1 MSEAFF
7 DYPGEVTTDSGAIHF
22 APDWTEREW
31 TQLVEGAQVVRFKVG
46 QRLVQRG
53 DADRNLLIVTLGSL
67 DVLIP
72 QGRKGKPISVAI
84 LPAGSVAGEQAF
96 LDGLPR
102 SADIVALEDGEAVLV
117 SPEAFDALVARHP
130 GLAFELLREL
140 ARMLSAKLRQAN
152 EFISKRLG

>member
-1 MSEAFF
+1 MSETFF
-7 DYPGEVTTDSGAIHF
+7 DYPGEVTTDSGAVHF

-31 TQLVEGAQVVRFKVG
+31 TQLVEGAQVVRFKAG
-46 QRLVQRG
+46 QHLVRRG

-72 QGRKGKPISVAI
+72 QGRKGMSTSVAI

-117 SPEAFDALVARHP
+117 SPEAFDAFVARHP
-130 GLAFELLREL
+130 DLAMEFLREL
-140 ARMLSAKLRQAN
+140 ARMLSTKLRQAN